1 MRIHSV
7 INIQTILSSESELLL
22 VHFCNIIN
30 GSTEYCYHNAYHKT
44 EEVRTLVN
52 KTYKIIYG

>member
-1 MRIHSV
+1 MYIFMRIHSV
-7 INIQTILSSESELLL
+7 IIIQTILSSESELLL

-44 EEVRTLVN
+44 EEVRQQNL
-52 KTYKIIYG
+52 